1 MRAFIVRPFNTQ
13 SGVDFEAVERLLI
26 APALEQL
33 GIEGRTTQEI
43 TAQGNI
49 RADMFRMLVSADLV
63 VADLSIHNANVFY
76 ELGIRHGLR
85 NAGTFLL
92 RANLDKYPFD
102 LATDRYFVYDA
113 GNPGASLERLVTA
126 LRNTIS
132 SRCVD
137 SPVYEM
143 LPGLRPPDPASL
155 QAAPREFREDVE
167 RARDAGHRGDL
178 RLLAHEA
185 RGFEWERE
193 GLRLVGRAQ
202 VKRLAY
208 QGARE
213 TFEWMVKSND
223 TDIEAYQRLAT
234 VYQRLA
240 GDDRLPTS
248 NRKELLTRSTQA
260 IRRVLESPLASSSD
274 LAEGRALQARN
285 VKSEWRESWDDTPL
299 PERPLA
305 ALRSPLLRDAADLYA
320 RAYEEDLRHC
330 YSGINALSLY
340 KLLTELAHQH
350 PDVWDEAFDSEDEAK
365 AALRVCDETVAQ
377 LTGAVRVSLRACRR
391 QLERQVPRDD
401 EAFMWLGLSEADFAF
416 LTATRPGPV
425 AQAYR
430 KALAAAPDAN
440 ARSAR
445 EQLAI
450 FALLGV
456 RADFASSA
464 LAVFDEVMRA
474 NGDVR
479 PEPPA
484 RVLLFTGHMID
495 QDNRPT
501 PRFPRSAAAEREAAQ
516 LIADAVK
523 AEVGQSAGPLVGIAG
538 GACGGDIL
546 FHEACKEQQI
556 DTQLYLAVP
565 PDQFSVA
572 SVQRGGP
579 GWVERFRRLTARI
592 APRVLGDSTA
602 LPAWLA
608 PRADAYT
615 VWNRNNLWMLY
626 NALALDAPFVTL
638 IALWDQSGGDGPGGT
653 ADLVQQARARG
664 HKVVILDAKRLKAL

>member
-33 GIEGRTTQEI
+33 GVDGRTTQEI

-85 NAGTFLL
+85 SSCTFLL

-102 LATDRYFVYDA
+102 LSTDRYFVYDA
-113 GNPGASLERLVTA
+113 GNPGASVERLVTA
-126 LRNTIS
+126 LRNTLAV
-132 SRCVD
+132 RAVD

-143 LPGLRPPDPASL
+143 LPGLRPPDPACL
-155 QAAPREFREDVE
+155 QAAPREFRDDVE

-193 GLRLVGRAQ
+193 GLRLAGRAQ
-202 VKRLAY
+202 LKLLAFE
-208 QGARE
+208 GARE
-213 TFEWMVKSND
+213 TFEWLLKSND
-223 TDIEAYQRLAT
+223 SDIDAYQRLAT

-240 GDDRLPTS
+240 VNDTLPIAR
-248 NRKELLTRSTQA
+248 RKELLTRSTQA
-260 IRRVLESPLASSSD
+260 IRRVLESPGASSRV
-274 LAEGRALQARN
+274 LAEGEALQGRN
-285 VKSEWRESWDDTPL
+285 VKSEWRETWDDKPA
-299 PERPLA
+299 PERAIA
-305 ALRSPLLRDAADLYA
+305 ALRSPLLKDAADLYA
-320 RAYEEDLRHC
+320 RAYEEDLGHC
-330 YSGINALSLY
+330 YSGVNALSLY
-340 KLLTELAHQH
+340 RLLTELARQH
-350 PDVWDEAFDSEDEAK
+350 PTVWDEAYDSEDDARV
-365 AALRVCDETVAQ
+365 ALRTCDDMVAQ
-377 LTGAVRVSLRACRR
+377 LTGSVRVSLRACRR
-391 QLERQVPRDD
+391 QLEREVPRDD
-401 EAFMWLGLSEADFAF
+401 EACLWLGMSEADFAF

-430 KALAAAPDAN
+430 KALSAAPDAD

-456 RADFASSA
+456 RPDFASAA
-464 LAVFDEVMRA
+464 LAVFDELKAVNDGRQA
-474 NGDVR
+474 QPG
-479 PEPPA
+479 

-495 QDNRPT
+495 QESRKT
-501 PRFPRSAAAEREAAQ
+501 PRFPRTPEAEREAAR
-516 LIADAVK
+516 LIADAVA
-523 AEVGQSAGPLVGIAG
+523 AEVAQSSGAIVGIAG

-546 FHEACKEQQI
+546 FHEACGAQKI

-565 PDQFSVA
+565 PDQFSAA

-579 GWVERFRRLTARI
+579 GWVERFLRLTAHTP
-592 APRVLGDSTA
+592 PRVLGDSTV

-608 PRADAYT
+608 GRADSYT
-615 VWNRNNLWMLY
+615 VWSRNNLWMLY

-638 IALWDQSGGDGPGGT
+638 IALWDGSGGDGPGGT
-653 ADLVQQARARG
+653 ADLVQQATARG
-664 HKVVILDAKRLKAL
+664 HKVVILDARRLKVL

>member
-26 APALEQL
+26 APALQEL
-33 GIEGRTTQEI
+33 GIDGRTTQEI

-85 NAGTFLL
+85 NACTFLL

-102 LATDRYFVYDA
+102 LSTDRYFVYDA
-113 GNPGASLERLVTA
+113 GNPGASVERLVTA
-126 LRNTIS
+126 LRNTIAA
-132 SRCVD
+132 RTID

-143 LPGLRPPDPASL
+143 LPALRPPDPASL

-202 VKRLAY
+202 VKLQAFD
-208 QGARE
+208 GARE
-213 TFEWMVKSND
+213 TFEWLLKSND
-223 TDIEAYQRLAT
+223 GDIEAFQRLAT
-234 VYQRLA
+234 IYQRLA
-240 GDDRLPTS
+240 GNDTLPQAR
-248 NRKELLTRSTQA
+248 RKELLTRSSQA
-260 IRRVLESPLASSSD
+260 VRRVLESPGASSRA
-274 LAEGRALQARN
+274 LAEGTALQARN
-285 VKSEWRESWDDTPL
+285 IKSEWRDSWDDKPA
-299 PERPLA
+299 PERALA

-320 RAYEEDLRHC
+320 RAYEEDLSHC
-330 YSGINALSLY
+330 YSGVNALSLY
-340 KLLTELAHQH
+340 RLLTELVRQH
-350 PDVWDEAFDSEDEAK
+350 PDVWDEGFESEDDART
-365 AALRVCDETVAQ
+365 ALRTCDDLVTQ
-377 LTGAVRVSLRACRR
+377 LTGSVRVSLRACRR
-391 QLERQVPRDD
+391 QLERQIPRDD
-401 EAFMWLGLSEADFAF
+401 DACMWLGMSDADFAF

-430 KALAAAPDAN
+430 KALAVASAAD

-456 RADFASSA
+456 RSDFASAA
-464 LAVFDEVMRA
+464 LAVFDDVSRA
-474 NGDVR
+474 DADARNT
-479 PEPPA
+479 PPG

-495 QDNRPT
+495 EEGRKT
-501 PRFPRSAAAEREAAQ
+501 PRFPRTPAAEQEAAR
-516 LIADAVK
+516 LIAEAVS
-523 AEVGQSAGPLVGIAG
+523 AEIAQTSGAIVGIAG

-546 FHEACKEQQI
+546 FHEACFAHKI
-556 DTQLYLAVP
+556 DTQPYLAVP
-565 PDQFSVA
+565 PDQFSA
-572 SVQRGGP
+572 KSVQRGGP
-579 GWVERFRRLTARI
+579 AWVERFLRLTART

-602 LPAWLA
+602 LPPWLA
-608 PRADAYT
+608 GRADTYT
-615 VWNRNNLWMLY
+615 VWNRSNLWMLY
-626 NALALDAPFVTL
+626 NALALNPQFVTL
-638 IALWDQSGGDGPGGT
+638 IALWDGSGGDGPGGT
-653 ADLVQQARARG
+653 ADLVQQATSRG
-664 HKVVILDAKRLKAL
+664 HKVVILDAKRLKTL